1 MMMRSSGV
9 LCLVVVAAVLA
20 HSQTISTRPAR
31 PQPGR
36 FDPAIRTAIDQY
48 LQNHK
53 EFAQV
58 QSQVDAGMVTLT
70 GKVPLFRDRKAIINY
85 VLRLPHVETVR
96 DQVELADA
104 PISDKLLMGRLAE
117 RLKDL
122 MPEGANYQVHEGR
135 VRLAGKIRDQAL
147 WSKIITIVDTTPG
160 VQEVEDRLTIAE
172 QEKH

>member
-1 MMMRSSGV
+1 MV
-9 LCLVVVAAVLA
+9 TVFT

-31 PQPGR
+31 PQLER
-36 FDPAIRTAIDQY
+36 FDPEIRTSIDQY
-48 LQNHK
+48 IQTHK
-53 EFAQV
+53 EYAHV
-58 QSQVDAGMVTLT
+58 QSQVDAGMVTLI
-70 GKVPLFRDRKAIINY
+70 GKVPLFRDRKAIIQY

-96 DQVELADA
+96 DQIELTDA

-117 RLKDL
+117 RLRDVL
-122 MPEGANYQVHEGR
+122 PEGANYQVHEGR
-135 VRLAGKIRDQAL
+135 VRLLGKIRNQAL